1 MLFINSAIDLSE
13 LPAAEAMTLK
23 PVEKKYL
30 SLLRIEWTITAIV
43 LLSIAAAVVYFVK
56 PVSPWHILIPSFA
69 VLLLLYYF
77 IHQERSFN
85 YLAYAVRDK
94 DIIHQK
100 GWIIRS
106 VKICPF
112 NRVQNCTLNTGP
124 LERKYGLA
132 SLSLYTAGSSGADM
146 RINGL
151 SLEEAETLRQFIL
164 NKINSEDASTD

>member
-1 MLFINSAIDLSE
+1 MFFINSAIDLSE

-106 VKICPF
+106 QHC
-112 NRVQNCTLNTGP
+112 
-124 LERKYGLA
+124 ERKA
-132 SLSLYTAGSSGADM
+132 
-146 RINGL
+146 
-151 SLEEAETLRQFIL
+151 
-164 NKINSEDASTD
+164 

>member
-1 MLFINSAIDLSE
+1 MLFINSAINLSE
-13 LPAAEAMTLK
+13 LPVAEDVSLK
-23 PVEKKYL
+23 PVERKYL
-30 SLLRIEWTITAIV
+30 SLLRIEWAITAIV
-43 LLSIAAAVVYFVK
+43 IFTIVAAILYFAK
-56 PVSPWHILIPSFA
+56 PVSPWNIIIPVLA
-69 VLLLLYYF
+69 VMLVAYYY
-77 IHQERSFN
+77 IYQERAFN
-85 YLAYAVRDK
+85 FLAYAVRDK
-94 DIIHQK
+94 DIISQK

-106 VKICPF
+106 IKICPF

>member
-1 MLFINSAIDLSE
+1 MFFINSTINLSE
-13 LPAAEAMTLK
+13 LPAAEEVVLK
-23 PVEKKYL
+23 HVEKKYL
-30 SLLRIEWTITAIV
+30 SLLRVEWTLTTIV
-43 LLSIAAAVVYFVK
+43 LLSIIAATLYFAK
-56 PVSPWHILIPSFA
+56 SANPWHIIIPVVA
-69 VLLLLYYF
+69 VLLLTYYY
-77 IHQERSFN
+77 IYQERAFN
-85 YLAYAVRDK
+85 FLAYAVRDK
-94 DIIHQK
+94 DIISQK

-106 VKICPF
+106 IKICPF

-164 NKINSEDASTD
+164 NKINSEDVSTD

>member
-1 MLFINSAIDLSE
+1 MLFINSAINLSE
-13 LPAAEAMTLK
+13 LPVAEEVSLK
-23 PVEKKYL
+23 PVERKYL
-30 SLLRIEWTITAIV
+30 SLLRIEWTITAVVIFTFV
-43 LLSIAAAVVYFVK
+43 AATLYFAK
-56 PVSPWHILIPSFA
+56 PVSPWHIIIPVLA
-69 VLLLLYYF
+69 VLLLAYYY
-77 IHQERSFN
+77 IYQERAFN
-85 YLAYAVRDK
+85 FMAYAVREK
-94 DIIHQK
+94 DIISQK

-106 VKICPF
+106 IKICPF

-151 SLEEAETLRQFIL
+151 SMEEAEILRQFIL

>member
-1 MLFINSAIDLSE
+1 MFFINSVINLSE
-13 LPAAEAMTLK
+13 LPAAEEVTLK
-23 PVEKKYL
+23 PIEKKYL
-30 SLLRIEWTITAIV
+30 SLLRIEWTITAIII
-43 LLSIAAAVVYFVK
+43 LSIVGAVLYFIK
-56 PVSPWHILIPSFA
+56 PVSPWHIIIPAFA
-69 VLLLLYYF
+69 VLLLAYYF

-94 DIIHQK
+94 DIISQK

-132 SLSLYTAGSSGADM
+132 SLSLYTAGSAGADM

-151 SLEEAETLRQFIL
+151 SQEEAETLRQFIL
-164 NKINSEDASTD
+164 NKINSEDAATD